1 MSVKTSILRAAGSAT
16 ATATA
21 TCAVSLVLFAVPA
34 HADEPVPTPSSASAS
49 ASALAVR
56 DKGGAGQGA
65 PVAPSQ
71 AAAGPSIT
79 RSEVIK
85 RAASWVGIGL
95 QYSWNNT
102 YQGYRT
108 DCSGFASMA
117 WRLGTPGLDTTSFVP
132 AGVASWIGKSDLKP
146 GDALLND
153 AAGANGHIVVFGG
166 WVNSARTSYRG
177 YEFTGSGM
185 HYREIPYPYYSGYG
199 TFRPVRNNSIVDDD
213 SGDLPVSGNW
223 DSGPASNVGIWRNG
237 TFHLR
242 NDDGSTTY
250 VGWGVGSDLPVSA
263 NWDGAGPDNVG
274 IFRPSTGQF
283 HLRGDDGSLTLIDWG
298 GGTDQPVAGN
308 WDGGAAANV
317 GIWRNGRFHLRND
330 DGSATYVDWGQ
341 AGDRAVS
348 GNWDGVG
355 PDNVGIFR
363 PSTGQFHLR
372 RDDGSLVVLDWGHS
386 NDIPVAGNWDGG
398 NGSPVANIGIWRP
411 SQALFH
417 LRNDDGTPTYVSW
430 GQPS

>member
-1 MSVKTSILRAAGSAT
+1 MSNTHVMGRGGAAGMA
-16 ATATA
+16 AAGLI
-21 TCAVSLVLFAVPA
+21 VSLLAAAPVHAAEPA
-34 HADEPVPTPSSASAS
+34 PAPPAAAD
-49 ASALAVR
+49 LAAI

-65 PVAPSQ
+65 SVAPSQ

-79 RSEVIK
+79 RSEVIR

-95 QYSWNNT
+95 KYSWDNT
-102 YQGYRT
+102 YEGYRT

-117 WRLGTPGLDTTSFVP
+117 WKLSKPGLDTTSFVP
-132 AGVASWIGKSDLKP
+132 SGVASWIGKGDLKA

-166 WVNSARTSYRG
+166 WANSARTSYMG

-185 HYREIPYPYYSGYG
+185 HYREIPYPYYSGHG
-199 TFRPVRNNSIVDDD
+199 TFRPVRNNSIVDDNP
-213 SGDLPVSGNW
+213 GDLPVSGNW
-223 DSGPASNVGIWRNG
+223 DNGPASNVGIWRNG
-237 TFHLR
+237 MFHLR
-242 NDDGSTTY
+242 NDDGSTTF
-250 VGWGVGSDLPVSA
+250 VDWGGGSDLPVSA
-263 NWDGAGPDNVG
+263 NWDGSGPDNVG

-283 HLRGDDGSLTLIDWG
+283 HLRMDDGSLTLIDWG

-317 GIWRNGRFHLRND
+317 GIWRNGMFHLRND

-372 RDDGSLVVLDWGHS
+372 MDDGSLVVLDWGGGS
-386 NDIPVAGNWDGG
+386 DIPVAGNWDGG
-398 NGSPVANIGIWRP
+398 NGGPAANIGIWRP
-411 SQALFH
+411 SQATFH
-417 LRNDDGTPTYVSW
+417 LRNDDGSPTYIAW
-430 GQPS
+430 GEPR

>member
-1 MSVKTSILRAAGSAT
+1 MPRSILFIRSRVVRQDLDLKSGGLIV
-16 ATATA
+16 TA

-34 HADEPVPTPSSASAS
+34 HADEPVPTPSSD
-49 ASALAVR
+49 SALAAR

-85 RAASWVGIGL
+85 RAAPWVGIGL

-185 HYREIPYPYYSGYG
+185 HYREIP
-199 TFRPVRNNSIVDDD
+199 
-213 SGDLPVSGNW
+213 LPLLLGL
-223 DSGPASNVGIWRNG
+223 R
-237 TFHLR
+237 HL
-242 NDDGSTTY
+242 
-250 VGWGVGSDLPVSA
+250 P
-263 NWDGAGPDNVG
+263 AGPQQQH
-274 IFRPSTGQF
+274 R
-283 HLRGDDGSLTLIDWG
+283 R
-298 GGTDQPVAGN
+298 
-308 WDGGAAANV
+308 
-317 GIWRNGRFHLRND
+317 RR
-330 DGSATYVDWGQ
+330 
-341 AGDRAVS
+341 
-348 GNWDGVG
+348 
-355 PDNVGIFR
+355 
-363 PSTGQFHLR
+363 LR
-372 RDDGSLVVLDWGHS
+372 RS
-386 NDIPVAGNWDGG
+386 AGVRELGQRSG
-398 NGSPVANIGIWRP
+398 VQRGYL
-411 SQALFH
+411 ALRH
-417 LRNDDGTPTYVSW
+417 LPPAQR
-430 GQPS
+430 